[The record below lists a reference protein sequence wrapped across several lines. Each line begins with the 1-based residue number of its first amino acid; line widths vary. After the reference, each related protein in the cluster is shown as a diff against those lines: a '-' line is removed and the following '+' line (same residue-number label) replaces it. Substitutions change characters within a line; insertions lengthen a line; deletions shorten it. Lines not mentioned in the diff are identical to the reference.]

1 MIESKANP
9 GKKADA
15 LQAEEFKAIRG
26 FIATL

>member
-1 MIESKANP
+1 VIESKANP

-26 FIATL
+26 FLQGL